1 MRVFI
6 TCSVLLAASCT
17 CGAADEQWTLSPT
30 SLSFGAPA
38 PGARVQRTITLDNP
52 TRAAVSLTLVVDDPR
67 FEVPASVTVAP
78 GSTQTVTVDFGATS
92 RDAIRATL
100 VAQDS
105 KGVSART
112 QLAVNAS
119 TTQQGDA
126 GGDAGMNGP
135 AFDAGGNEEPF
146 DAGSVDGGCLNALWG
161 ARRFGTGSGLVT
173 LNTYL
178 DGFVVRRAT
187 ELFTVAANG
196 TTQTRAGLG
205 TASAV
210 AAHDGVLGFVEGDFQ
225 MPATFE
231 DSNGASVTL
240 ATPTDNIPLV
250 VWVQDRN
257 QWLVINHGVAHWL
270 TTKVEAVRQ
279 VPTRAG
285 RTIVVDGQTAIYPA
299 FDQDG
304 GLDLAFITPTSTR
317 TTHIGDTVF
326 GHYATVA
333 TRDGGLA
340 ITWGQ
345 GTSTMLTLTDPTG
358 TPVSSQVVGRS
369 GLPAS
374 LAWSGSQWLVL
385 APRAWGFELVS
396 FDVMGAEVARLG
408 SICTSAQ
415 FPMLMANDGHLMV
428 VTENILEGPGVRA
441 TVLRSP

>member
-1 MRVFI
+1 MRALI
-6 TCSVLLAASCT
+6 LCSVLLAASCT
-17 CGAADEQWTLSPT
+17 CGPGDERWTLSPS
-30 SLSFGAPA
+30 SLTFGAPA

-67 FEVPASVTVAP
+67 FEVPASLTLEP
-78 GSTQTVTVDFGATS
+78 GSTQTVPVDFGATS
-92 RDAIRATL
+92 RDAVRATL

-112 QLAVNAS
+112 QLVVNAS
-119 TTQQGDA
+119 TTQPR
-126 GGDAGMNGP
+126 DAGMNGTG
-135 AFDAGGNEEPF
+135 FDAGGNEEPF

-178 DGFVVRRAT
+178 GGFVVRRGT
-187 ELFTVAANG
+187 DVFTVAANG
-196 TTQTRAGLG
+196 TTQPGSGPGA
-205 TASAV
+205 ASAV
-210 AAHDGVLGFVEGDFQ
+210 AARDSVLGFVEGDFQ
-225 MPATFE
+225 MPGTFE
-231 DSNGASVTL
+231 DTNGVSVSL
-240 ATPTDNIPLV
+240 GTPTDNIPLV

-257 QWLVINHGVAHWL
+257 QWLVINRGVAHWL
-270 TTKVEAVRQ
+270 TTKVETMKQ

-285 RTIVVDGQTAIYPA
+285 RTIVVDGETAIYPA

-304 GLDLAFITPTSTR
+304 GIDLAFITPTSTR
-317 TTHIGDTVF
+317 TTHIGDDVAD
-326 GHYATVA
+326 HYATVA
-333 TRDGGLA
+333 ARDGGLA
-340 ITWGQ
+340 ITWRQ
-345 GTSTMLTLTDPTG
+345 GGRDPSSMLTLTDPAG
-358 TPVSSQVVGRS
+358 TPISSHVIGRS

-374 LAWSGSQWLVL
+374 LAWSGTQWLVL

-396 FDVMGAEVARLG
+396 FDITGAEQARLG

-415 FPMLMANDGHLMV
+415 FPMLMANNGHLMV